1 MLEIRKYLGI
11 PFENHGDT
19 FDGVD
24 CYGLAVLFNRH
35 ELAKELPNYKK
46 LYANSRD
53 HDQAAGAFEVG
64 RQDWAIVND
73 APKFGDLIL
82 YKERGAVT
90 HCGIYLDG
98 RDFLHIRE
106 GSTSMI
112 EPLNSIHWASRQEN
126 IIRWIS

>member
-1 MLEIRKYLGI
+1 MELRKYIGI
-11 PFENHGDT
+11 PFMNQGDS
-19 FDGVD
+19 FEGAD
-24 CYGLAVLFNRH
+24 CYGLACLFNRH
-35 ELAKELPNYKK
+35 ELAKELPSYKK
-46 LYANSRD
+46 LYADSRK
-53 HDQAAGAFEVG
+53 HKQAVSAFEIG
-64 RQDWAIVND
+64 RQDWAVVND
-73 APKFGDLIL
+73 APKYGDLIL
-82 YKERGAVT
+82 YRDHGSVS

>member
-35 ELAKELPNYKK
+35 ELAKELPSYKK

-106 GSTSMI
+106 GSTSVI

-126 IIRWIS
+126 IIRWI